1 MSLVAQAPPTNLR
14 KEVSLGDGV
23 YVCGDH
29 RDTATFDGGSE
40 CAVHS
45 CMPKA
50 TMDVF
55 GGSTFTCGPLNVCTF
70 VAGFM
75 PAAAA

>member
-1 MSLVAQAPPTNLR
+1 MHVMVAQAPPTNLR

-40 CAVHS
+40 CAVQS
-45 CMPKA
+45 CVPKA
-50 TMDVF
+50 TMEHLHVL
-55 GGSTFTCGPLNVCTF
+55 GGSTFTCGPLNVCTSSQ
-70 VAGFM
+70 V
-75 PAAAA
+75 